1 MDCNYNGISI
11 KIIWVVFAIQNNLHT
26 QSMIC
31 EIYFGFLLKKK
42 KKKKR
47 IANIFKQTHTY
58 IRKWG
63 SNINVYYKLH
73 LKVIISL

>member
-42 KKKKR
+42 KKKEKKKGLL
-47 IANIFKQTHTY
+47 IYLNKHTH
-58 IRKWG
+58 I
-63 SNINVYYKLH
+63 
-73 LKVIISL
+73 